1 MKDKRTKEQ
10 ILSLLD
16 RAMAQEEKFSEKIM
30 ALEIQLAECQ
40 KRADNPRYEL
50 TENALSGS
58 KVSFRL
64 DYYRTEKKG
73 PLKGIIEHLS
83 RREHQSFSG
92 DGFDA
97 MQAFIGKYLPVK
109 ARPKAPLTAPSAPIS
124 TPSATEL
131 VAAEAKIPESTTLEE
146 SPTPPPLPHTASP
159 APGGARLSP
168 RIRSLLSDMAPT
180 EAPTE
185 SPAMAAA
192 QRKAAKITGAV
203 FSILA
208 KEKNGLQVEI
218 PTDGLD
224 DFRGQACHASLWV
237 EALESGHR
245 FQHTETCVP
254 GEHNLRLPQQSLVLA
269 PGGYRLTA
277 SLHLMADP
285 RKVYYKE
292 SRLVVVQ
299 EI

>member
-16 RAMAQEEKFSEKIM
+16 RAMAQEEKFSEKIK
-30 ALEIQLAECQ
+30 ALEAQLAECQ

-50 TENALSGS
+50 TESALSGS

-109 ARPKAPLTAPSAPIS
+109 ARTKAPLTPSAPIVA
-124 TPSATEL
+124 PSATEP
-131 VAAEAKIPESTTLEE
+131 VAEEAKIPEPTTLEE
-146 SPTPPPLPHTASP
+146 SPTPPLLPGAASS
-159 APGGARLSP
+159 APGAARLST
-168 RIRSLLSDMAPT
+168 RIRNLLSDMAPT
-180 EAPTE
+180 EAPIE

-192 QRKAAKITGAV
+192 QRKASKITGAV
-203 FSILA
+203 FSILT
-208 KEKNGLQVEI
+208 KERNGLQVEI

-237 EALESGHR
+237 EVLESGHR

-254 GEHNLRLPQQSLVLA
+254 DEQPLRLPQQSLALA

-299 EI
+299 E